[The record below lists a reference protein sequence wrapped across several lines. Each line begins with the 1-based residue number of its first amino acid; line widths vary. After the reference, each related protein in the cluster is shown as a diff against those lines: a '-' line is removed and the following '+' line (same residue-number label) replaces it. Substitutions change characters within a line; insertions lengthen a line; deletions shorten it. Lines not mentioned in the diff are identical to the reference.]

1 MTDSDAALE
10 ARIETAKLQMLYART
25 PAQRGRRMDELRRLI
40 AQRTPERVKEMEKE
54 RGMA

>member
-25 PAQRGRRMDELRRLI
+25 PAERGRRMDELRTLI

>member
-1 MTDSDAALE
+1 MTDSDAA
-10 ARIETAKLQMLYART
+10 IETSIEIAKLRLLYART

>member
-1 MTDSDAALE
+1 MTEADAALE

-25 PAQRGRRMDELRRLI
+25 PAERGRRMDELRRLV
-40 AQRTPERVKEMEKE
+40 AMRSPERVKEMEKE